1 MDSDQRRLS
10 EVAASCARVHTLV
23 MERVSPV
30 LRGLMRGNDL
40 SYSEFSA
47 IMQLFTH
54 GQMKI
59 AGIAQATGLTHNAA
73 SRLVDRLVQAGYVS
87 RAEDAQ
93 DRRQKRV
100 ELTPVG
106 HALPEGLHTATIDAY
121 RVVLSKLPAETRDRL
136 AKAVGDLNDRLP
148 APAQPLSLSGKP
160 GSSGGNPQ
168 RQGARPVAGANK
180 KAQ

>member
-1 MDSDQRRLS
+1 MNSDQRCLAQ
-10 EVAASCARVHTLV
+10 VTASFARVHTLV

-40 SYSEFSA
+40 SYSEFTA
-47 IMQLFTH
+47 IMQVFTL

-59 AGIAQATGLTHNAA
+59 ADIAQATGLTHNAA

-93 DRRQKRV
+93 DRRQKRI

-121 RVVLSKLPAETRDRL
+121 RDVLSKLPNETRDRL
-136 AKAVGDLNDRLP
+136 AKAMDDLDDHLP
-148 APAQPLSLSGKP
+148 APVQPLSSIGRP
-160 GSSGGNPQ
+160 GSSDGKQQ
-168 RQGARPVAGANK
+168 RQRAKPAAGANK
-180 KAQ
+180 KER